1 LPEAVINL
9 KQGAGR
15 LIRDPK
21 DTGILMLC
29 DPRLYTKPFGKVF
42 IKSLP
47 QKVITRE
54 FADVE
59 KFTQRINGIE
69 NNTLLAEQI
78 E

>member
-1 LPEAVINL
+1 MINL

-47 QKVITRE
+47 QKLITRE
-54 FADVE
+54 FTDVE
-59 KFTQRINGIE
+59 QFTQRINGME
-69 NNTLLAEQI
+69 NNKLLAEQAD
-78 E
+78 